1 MCFVKPNCHILCM
14 LFPCCMFLS
23 WCMFFLQVF
32 TIGWNYRV
40 SIEVSKTNLC
50 DLCTSTRILKKKEEA
65 NIKDQQHPQSWQPQ
79 HSLNKHLA
87 NHLLLYLDSII
98 TTDAPTTAITHW
110 HLTASKCKMH
120 NNSWTCYYL
129 TPLVH
134 AWCSLPQKKGLDEI
148 RFCTDSCQRIYHLRL
163 CISQLMCFTN
173 SLTRI
178 LWLILRAIFHEGML
192 TFLASFTE
200 AEVPRPHQLFLCFW
214 QIVYSVASIRATQ
227 LKGRWRW
234 LMMHFLRH
242 HRSKKTGSL
251 SSEEHE

>member
-1 MCFVKPNCHILCM
+1 MH
-14 LFPCCMFLS
+14 
-23 WCMFFLQVF
+23 VF

-40 SIEVSKTNLC
+40 SIKVSKTNLC
-50 DLCTSTRILKKKEEA
+50 DLCTSIRILKKKKKISEA

-79 HSLNKHLA
+79 RSLNKHLA

-129 TPLVH
+129 TPLMH

-163 CISQLMCFTN
+163 CVSQLICFTN

-192 TFLASFTE
+192 TFPAGFTE
-200 AEVPRPHQLFLCFW
+200 AEVARSHQLFSCFW

-227 LKGRWRW
+227 LKGWWRW

-242 HRSKKTGSL
+242 HRSKKNWVFVKWGAWITLGPESVWSGPL
-251 SSEEHE
+251 LICADA

>member
-1 MCFVKPNCHILCM
+1 MFCQTQLSVCCFCVVCN
-14 LFPCCMFLS
+14 
-23 WCMFFLQVF
+23 WCMCFLQVF
-32 TIGWNYRV
+32 TIGD
-40 SIEVSKTNLC
+40 IIKVSKTNLC
-50 DLCTSTRILKKKEEA
+50 DLCTSIRILKKKNISEA

-79 HSLNKHLA
+79 RSLNKHLA

-129 TPLVH
+129 TPLMH

-148 RFCTDSCQRIYHLRL
+148 RFCTDSCQRIYRLRL
-163 CISQLMCFTN
+163 CVSQLICFTN

-178 LWLILRAIFHEGML
+178 LWLLLRAIFHEGML
-192 TFLASFTE
+192 TFLAGFTE
-200 AEVPRPHQLFLCFW
+200 AEVPGPHQLFSGFW
-214 QIVYSVASIRATQ
+214 QIVYSVASIRATL
-227 LKGRWRW
+227 LKGWWRW

-242 HRSKKTGSL
+242 HRSKKIGSL